1 MGKKKGWIKLPEY
14 GDINDPEIRAKY
26 GYLEALVSIIG
37 NVTLFFIKISLAL
50 LVNSIGLAA
59 DAIHSLSDVSTSG
72 IVIFGFKIAKKRPD
86 KKHPFGHG
94 RAEHIATLIIA
105 VFLIIIGLNF
115 IQTSFDRLLHP
126 EQLSNPNFA
135 IITAIIILIT
145 AIGKEL
151 MARYSSLIS
160 KKIESDML
168 QADAWHHRTDAISS
182 IGVAIGII
190 GSHLGFPILDAIFG
204 LFVSAI
210 IIYVGVHL
218 IKTSS
223 NYLIGTQPSSD
234 LIKKLQTL
242 TKQASQISNIHSIYV
257 HDYGHIKIL
266 TFHVEMNGSLSL
278 DDAHKIADDLEDKIM
293 KTTHYFPVIHVE
305 PTGVHDHMKKKEKR

>member
-1 MGKKKGWIKLPEY
+1 MEKKKGWITLPDY
-14 GDINDPEIRAKY
+14 GDITNPDVRAKY

-37 NVTLFFIKISLAL
+37 NVALFFIKISLAI

-86 KKHPFGHG
+86 KRHPFGHG

-105 VFLIIIGLNF
+105 VFLIIIGFNF
-115 IQTSFDRLLHP
+115 IQQSFDRLLHP
-126 EQLSNPNFA
+126 EQLSNPDFA
-135 IITAIIILIT
+135 IIIAIIVFST
-145 AIGKEL
+145 AVGKIL

-168 QADAWHHRTDAISS
+168 EADAWHHRTDAISS
-182 IGVAIGII
+182 IGVGIGII
-190 GSHLGFPILDAIFG
+190 GSYLGFPVLDAIFG
-204 LFVSAI
+204 LFVSVI
-210 IIYVGVHL
+210 IIYVGIQL

-223 NYLIGTQPSSD
+223 NYLIGTRPSTD
-234 LIKKLQTL
+234 LILKLKNI
-242 TKQASQISNIHSIYV
+242 TKQTTQVSNIHSIYV
-257 HDYGHIKIL
+257 HDYGHIKIV

-278 DDAHKIADDLEDKIM
+278 TKAHEIADHLEEVIM
-293 KTTHYFPVIHVE
+293 KKTHYFPVIHVE
-305 PTGVHDHMKKKEKR
+305 PTGVHENNEQK

>member
-1 MGKKKGWIKLPEY
+1 MGKKKGWMKLPEY
-14 GDINDPEIRAKY
+14 GDITNPDVRAKY

-50 LVNSIGLAA
+50 LINSIGLAA

-105 VFLIIIGLNF
+105 VFLIIIGFNF
-115 IQTSFDRLLHP
+115 IQQSFDRLLHP
-126 EQLSNPNFA
+126 EQLSNPTFA
-135 IITAIIILIT
+135 IITIIIVIST
-145 AIGKEL
+145 AVGKEL

-160 KKIESDML
+160 KKIDSDML

-190 GSHLGFPILDAIFG
+190 GSHLGFPVLDAVFG
-204 LFVSAI
+204 LFVSGI
-210 IIYVGVHL
+210 IIYVGIQL

-223 NYLIGTQPSSD
+223 NYLIGIRPKSE
-234 LIKKLQTL
+234 LIQKLKNII
-242 TKQASQISNIHSIYV
+242 KQAPEVTDIHSIYV
-257 HDYGHIKIL
+257 HDYGHIKIV

-278 DDAHKIADDLEDKIM
+278 NEAHEIADHLENDIM
-293 KTTHYFPVIHVE
+293 KKTHYFPVIHVE
-305 PTGVHDHMKKKEKR
+305 PTGVHKNNTKK